1 MKTREEI
8 DSYLENIQ
16 FLSPNE
22 PITPQGIQRILD

>member
-1 MKTREEI
+1 MKTREDIEKF
-8 DSYLENIQ
+8 LENIQ